1 MVTQTTRTKTPT
13 YSFTNPYVQQSF
25 DDEDDYSS
33 PSFSSP
39 SYTNS
44 FSTTTTDTEPAFE
57 IEKEYTGTAEP
68 EKYEDQ
74 QEFTLVKQP
83 MHTIARTAPAEGIT
97 QTKRALSPRLKIM
110 LSVYSV
116 VVALLIAFAIYNAV
130 IISSGAALIASKQAE
145 VASQTRV
152 INSLKVEYNELG
164 TDQYIRDSVG
174 SDFVDS
180 NSSNTFTI
188 DMPEYTLPTD
198 VEAPTNWFDK
208 LCEFLSGLF

>member
-1 MVTQTTRTKTPT
+1 
-13 YSFTNPYVQQSF
+13 
-25 DDEDDYSS
+25 
-33 PSFSSP
+33 
-39 SYTNS
+39 
-44 FSTTTTDTEPAFE
+44 
-57 IEKEYTGTAEP
+57 
-68 EKYEDQ
+68 
-74 QEFTLVKQP
+74 
-83 MHTIARTAPAEGIT
+83 
-97 QTKRALSPRLKIM
+97 M

-130 IISSGAALIASKQAE
+130 SISSGAALIASKQAE